1 MDRCLNIIVVED
13 NDDLREATVDALFQ
27 EGYKVQGLDCAESL
41 SELSSWQSIDLMV
54 VDLNL
59 PGEDG
64 LSLARRV
71 RTLQPDIGIIMVTAR
86 GLTVD
91 KQRGYASGADI
102 YLAKPVSLEELSA
115 AIQALSRRLK
125 PRAAQLAGFRL
136 DPASH
141 SLNSPN
147 QATLVLSS
155 QESALLVALS
165 RAPEGRLETW
175 QLIEILG
182 KEKAENPK
190 MALEITI
197 ARLRAKLQKGGCSG
211 ISIKSI
217 RNWGY
222 QLLGPLQLD

>member
-1 MDRCLNIIVVED
+1 VDSSLNIIVVED
-13 NDDLREATVDALFQ
+13 NDDLREATVDALAE

-64 LSLARRV
+64 LSLAQRV
-71 RTLQPDIGIIMVTAR
+71 RAVQPDIGIIMVTAR
-86 GLTVD
+86 GLTID

-102 YLAKPVSLEELSA
+102 YLAKPVSLEELIA

-125 PRAAQLAGFRL
+125 PHAAQLTGFRL
-136 DPASH
+136 DPARH
-141 SLNSPN
+141 KLFAPN
-147 QATLVLSS
+147 QEAIALTSK
-155 QESALLVALS
+155 ESALLVALS
-165 RAPEGRLETW
+165 RAPDGRLETW

-182 KEKAENPK
+182 KDSAENPK

-197 ARLRAKLQKGGCSG
+197 TRLRTKLQKCGCAD
-211 ISIKSI
+211 IAIKAI

-222 QLLGPLQLD
+222 QLLGPLQLV

>member
-1 MDRCLNIIVVED
+1 MDTCLNIIVVED
-13 NDDLREATVDALFQ
+13 NDDLREATVDALAQ
-27 EGYKVQGLDCAESL
+27 EGYAVQGLDCAESL
-41 SELSSWQSIDLMV
+41 SELSSWRRIDLMV

-71 RTLQPDIGIIMVTAR
+71 RAVQPEIGIIMVTAR
-86 GLTVD
+86 ALVTD
-91 KQRGYASGADI
+91 KQLGYASGADI

-115 AIQALSRRLK
+115 AIQALARRLK
-125 PRAAQLAGFRL
+125 LRVTRATGFRL
-136 DPASH
+136 DAARH
-141 SLNSPN
+141 SLRGPDEL
-147 QATLVLSS
+147 TVTLSS

-165 RAPEGRLETW
+165 RAPDGRLETW

-182 KEKAENPK
+182 KEKAESPK
-190 MALEITI
+190 KALEITI
-197 ARLRAKLQKGGCSG
+197 ARLRTKLQKSGCKD

-222 QLLGPLQLD
+222 QVLGPLQLA